1 MSYDVLGYYLVFMF
15 CVCNK
20 FNILF
25 CSWRI
30 LFVDKDKDNIALSGQ
45 IGCQKKKKGMYVQE
59 YSVHS
64 NKVIHSVICEGWH
77 FTHMS
82 KALA

>member
-1 MSYDVLGYYLVFMF
+1 M
-15 CVCNK
+15 
-20 FNILF
+20 
-25 CSWRI
+25 
-30 LFVDKDKDNIALSGQ
+30 FVDKDKDNIALSGQ

>member
-1 MSYDVLGYYLVFMF
+1 VPKQLSYARGRLII
-15 CVCNK
+15 VCSNK
-20 FNILF
+20 YTI
-25 CSWRI
+25 
-30 LFVDKDKDNIALSGQ
+30 DKDNIASSGQ

-64 NKVIHSVICEGWH
+64 NKAIHPVICEGWH